1 MGTRGETQ
9 ETERESLT
17 LPPPSNR
24 RVPRRMTSKGEGGV
38 GALEASR
45 DTETGQDRRP
55 PGRRPF
61 REPWRIRGLR
71 RPWRIRG
78 LRRPWRIRRPRRVWE
93 LRRPWRS
100 GVLGRPWR
108 SGVLGRPWRSGVL
121 GRPWRIGELRW
132 PWRVAP
138 PKNFLGEAPHPRGAL
153 RSRGRRAGQGQ
164 RRENWAG
171 RDQRS

>member
-24 RVPRRMTSKGEGGV
+24 RVPRRMTSKGEGGW
-38 GALEASR
+38 ALWR
-45 DTETGQDRRP
+45 PQGTRRQDRRP

-61 REPWRIRGLR
+61 REPWQIRGLR

-78 LRRPWRIRRPRRVWE
+78 LRRPWRIRGFWRPWRIRRPRRVWE

-108 SGVLGRPWRSGVL
+108 
-121 GRPWRIGELRW
+121 IGELRW

-138 PKNFLGEAPHPRGAL
+138 PQNFLGEAPHPRGAL